1 MSGIS
6 SGVGLLSG
14 INTAELINQLI
25 ELESAPKKLLQ
36 QRVAQLEVQRTS
48 FLELSAR
55 ILSVRSAAARF
66 DERAMFRRYGA
77 NSTNNNV
84 LLATAGET
92 ALPGSYTFRV
102 HSLVSTYSAIS
113 RGFATKTDDPVGAG
127 TLSIE
132 GARARVNPETP
143 LAGLRGGLGV
153 RRGTIE
159 ITDRSGATARID
171 LSVAVTIED
180 VVDAINNSSNVNV
193 RARLTGLAGAN
204 GASGGRIVIEDL
216 SGGQGNLRITDLPG
230 GGIAADL
237 GILTNSAVSRVD
249 GGDMVWLSENTA
261 LSQLNDGNGVDRMLV
276 GTDLQFTT
284 TYGDFTVS
292 LSDIPQPNTP
302 LTLLNSGEGVR
313 LGTVKITDRRGVSA
327 EVDLAGAQ
335 TLGDVRAA
343 LSGTGLSI
351 SVALV
356 DSHLQISDTSNL
368 GEDAVTELKVEDVS
382 GSAAADLGIASDA
395 GGSVIVGRELY
406 RVRTL
411 GDVIRAI
418 NFAPGNN
425 SFVQASIN
433 PTGDGIRLAAFGL
446 GNQVTVTGGTGSSA
460 AKDLGIDDAT
470 FDSNTAFDSRP
481 LIAGLSTV
489 LLRTLRGGA
498 GVTTGTV
505 RLTDRAGQTSAIN
518 FDGVNTLQDVVD
530 RINQDGVTGIRAEI
544 NGVGNGLLLRDTSNG
559 GGTLLVEDVT
569 GTLAADLG
577 VLTSV
582 DNSPASGVIEGA
594 NLQRQYIA
602 RSTSLDALGAG
613 APIAGS
619 EFRITDSRGIVFDV
633 SISASARTV
642 GDVINA
648 INQSAPGAIQASIN
662 DNGDGIIIRDLSE
675 GNLALTVT
683 DLGGDRAARD
693 LRLLGT
699 ASPGERFIDGSF
711 ETRIEFGAGDTLNDV
726 VARINALDRGFSA
739 SIVNDQ
745 AAVNP
750 YRLVITTT
758 TPGRA
763 GELLI
768 DGRSLGF
775 GFNTLTEARDALLS
789 LGSGDPATALLV
801 SSSSNTVTDV
811 VQGVT
816 LDLVS
821 AGSDPV
827 TVTVAQDIDA
837 IVGDIRN
844 FVDAYNSL
852 QSTITDAIRFDPTT
866 LDRGPLLGD
875 NVVNIV
881 RDRLQ
886 NTVFR
891 SFDGASNL
899 PGGLV
904 ALGLSVGANNQLT
917 FNEERFREVYDSN
930 PTQVEDL
937 FVTADSGFGDVID
950 SVTDELTRSFDG
962 LLPNKDQLIA
972 DQQELLND
980 QIAVFDIRL
989 AAKRARLEAQF
1000 VALEQSLAAL
1010 QDQQTSLTTL
1020 AALAAQRRA

>member
-36 QRVAQLEVQRTS
+36 QRVTQLEVQRTS
-48 FLELSAR
+48 FLELSAK
-55 ILSVRSAAARF
+55 ILGVRSAAARF
-66 DERAMFRRYGA
+66 DERSMFRRFGA
-77 NSTNNNV
+77 NSTNNDV
-84 LLATAGET
+84 LLATAGES
-92 ALPGSYTFRV
+92 AQVGSYTFRV

-113 RGFATKTDDPVGAG
+113 RGFATKTADPVGAG

-132 GARARVNPETP
+132 GARARVNPESQ
-143 LAGLRGGLGV
+143 LASLRGGLGV
-153 RRGTIE
+153 RRGAIE

-180 VVDAINNSSNVNV
+180 VVEAINNSSDVKV
-193 RARLTGLAGAN
+193 RARVTGLGGTN
-204 GASGGRIVIEDL
+204 GASGERIVIEDQ
-216 SGGQGNLRITDLPG
+216 SGGQGNLVINDLPG

-237 GILTNSAVSRVD
+237 GIITNAAVSRVD
-249 GGDMVWLSENTA
+249 GADLVWLSESTA
-261 LSQLNDGNGVDRMLV
+261 LEQLNDGNGVDRLFL
-276 GTDLQFTT
+276 GDDLHFATSF
-284 TYGDFTVS
+284 GDFDVS
-292 LSDIPQPNTP
+292 LSDILQPETP
-302 LTLLNSGEGVR
+302 LPLLNSGEGVR

-327 EVDLAGAQ
+327 EVDLTTAQ
-335 TLGDVRAA
+335 TIGDVRAA
-343 LSGTGLSI
+343 LAGTGLSI

-356 DSHLQISDTSNL
+356 DSHLQLSDTSNL
-368 GEDAVTELKVEDVS
+368 GEDVVTELKVEDVS
-382 GSAAADLGIASDA
+382 GFAAADLGIASDA
-395 GGSVIVGRELY
+395 GGSVIVGRDLY

-411 GDVIRAI
+411 GDVVRAI

-433 PTGDGIRLAAFGL
+433 PNGDGIRLAAFGL
-446 GNQVTVTGGTGSSA
+446 GNQVTVTAGAGSSA
-460 AKDLGIDDAT
+460 AKDLGLEGAT

-498 GVTTGTV
+498 GVTAGTV

-518 FDGVNTLQDVVD
+518 FDGARTLQDVVD
-530 RINQDGVTGIRAEI
+530 LINQDGVTGIRAEI

-559 GGTLLVEDVT
+559 GGTFLVEDVT

-577 VLTSV
+577 ILTSV
-582 DNSPASGVIEGA
+582 DGAPASGVIEGA

-642 GDVINA
+642 GDVVDA

-662 DNGDGIIIRDLSE
+662 DTGDGIVIRDLSE

-683 DLGGDRAARD
+683 ELGGDRAARD

-711 ETRIEFGAGDTLNDV
+711 ETLVEFGAGDTLSDV
-726 VARINALDRGFSA
+726 VARLNALDRGFSA

-789 LGSGDPATALLV
+789 LGSGDPASALLV

-811 VQGVT
+811 VEGVT

-827 TVTVAQDIDA
+827 TVTVDQDIDA
-837 IVGDIRN
+837 IVSDLRS
-844 FVDAYNSL
+844 FVDAYNAL
-852 QSTITDAIRFDPTT
+852 QSTITDAVRFDSTT
-866 LDRGPLLGD
+866 LARGPLLGD
-875 NVVNIV
+875 NVVNII
-881 RDRLQ
+881 RNRLH
-886 NTVFR
+886 NALLR
-891 SFDGASNL
+891 EYDAASSL

-904 ALGLSVGANNQLT
+904 GLGISFGANDQIS
-917 FNEERFREVYDSN
+917 FNEDRFREVYETN
-930 PTQVEDL
+930 PEQVEDL
-937 FVTADSGFGDVID
+937 FITADVGFGDTID
-950 SVTDELTRSFDG
+950 EVTDELTRDFDG
-962 LLPNKDQLIA
+962 LLTSKDQSIA

-1020 AALAAQRRA
+1020 AALAAQRR